1 MAGAHTDSNNFIV
14 GFSIIFI
21 HERFHIIP
29 HLMTL
34 IVAITLGDGNSV
46 VVHFM
51 PTYMSP
57 VLADYPIVD

>member
-34 IVAITLGDGNSV
+34 IVAITLGDCNSV